1 MVGLGADE
9 GRMNALELRRVVDLL
24 NRELYGFLKLNL
36 WFRRQGVGGM
46 TSLIMAPRNWWRGH
60 RWGVRIE
67 PPGDEAIKLVTE
79 AICYETRECMRNRLV
94 PTPRTYVSAKAISL
108 PRRPVITSAIPELV
122 GGKLI
127 GLVNLL
133 VPAAFTRKSQAQYN
147 IPLVLT
153 EKMLQLI
160 TCRLSVTN
168 GPLALSAS
176 TAPAVSALLIGEPTP
191 LTEATSPPSKSRYQ
205 HFILLHLRP
214 QNHLVLL
221 IPSSLMYQT

>member
-79 AICYETRECMRNRLV
+79 AICYVRIFNDLGIVRDTGMHEEPLGAHPSYLCQCEGYKFTKK
-94 PTPRTYVSAKAISL
+94 T
-108 PRRPVITSAIPELV
+108 
-122 GGKLI
+122 GKKH
-127 GLVNLL
+127 
-133 VPAAFTRKSQAQYN
+133 ASFT
-147 IPLVLT
+147 
-153 EKMLQLI
+153 
-160 TCRLSVTN
+160 
-168 GPLALSAS
+168 
-176 TAPAVSALLIGEPTP
+176 
-191 LTEATSPPSKSRYQ
+191 
-205 HFILLHLRP
+205 
-214 QNHLVLL
+214 
-221 IPSSLMYQT
+221 